1 MCFLLRF
8 SKWETCNNGIHED
21 TLNWKHFQKK
31 VQQVAVR
38 GLDLRVFYSKPQ
50 GNFTPLWNR
59 PRPPTLQLR
68 TLKHPFICS
77 STQSSEY
84 CEIKSYHIILGHPF
98 SSTKETIFYIS
109 LSLLSNSFQNL
120 KSFTSIINFA
130 LGCEGGPDTTSFAFV
145 FIFILYFGGAIKVEL
160 IQSLADS

>member
-1 MCFLLRF
+1 MLRF

-21 TLNWKHFQKK
+21 ITTQTHKK
-31 VQQVAVR
+31 SATKVAVR
-38 GLDLRVFYSKPQ
+38 GLDLRVFYSKPP

-59 PRPPTLQLR
+59 PPPPHTLQLK

-77 STQSSEY
+77 SAQSPEY
-84 CEIKSYHIILGHPF
+84 CEIKSYHVIFWHPF
-98 SSTKETIFYIS
+98 TSTKETIFNIS
-109 LSLLSNSFQNL
+109 LFLLFNSFHNL

-130 LGCEGGPDTTSFAFV
+130 LSCEGGPDTKSFAFV